1 MVTCR
6 SVFRH
11 GMRRAIRQPSA
22 AARLGSLRPLQH
34 VLHRTLG
41 ALELLCVAGAHHSL
55 SACCSFYGYIAWH
68 YVVLGIRV
76 T

>member
-41 ALELLCVAGAHHSL
+41 ALELLCVAGAHHSV
-55 SACCSFYGYIAWH
+55 SAGWSGYGKLAWPND
-68 YVVLGIRV
+68 VLGIRV